1 MTMTE
6 FTVQTT
12 TPQTPD
18 NFMNKKKFSKMVERT
33 VRNSG
38 LNYMDSIVHM
48 CDKNNMEVEDVKKY
62 LTTSIIDC
70 LESEA
75 MSLNFLEKTNSL
87 DV

>member
-18 NFMNKKKFSKMVERT
+18 NFMNKKKFSKMVELT
-33 VRNSG
+33 VKTSG

-48 CDKNNMEVEDVKKY
+48 CEKNNMEIEDIKKY
-62 LTTSIIDC
+62 LEKSIIEH
-70 LESEA
+70 LEFEA
-75 MSLNFLEKTNSL
+75 MSLNFLEKNNTLN
-87 DV
+87 V

>member
-12 TPQTPD
+12 TPKIPD

-38 LNYMDSIVHM
+38 LNYMDSLVHM

>member
-1 MTMTE
+1 
-6 FTVQTT
+6 
-12 TPQTPD
+12 
-18 NFMNKKKFSKMVERT
+18 MVERT

-75 MSLNFLEKTNSL
+75 IH
-87 DV
+87 